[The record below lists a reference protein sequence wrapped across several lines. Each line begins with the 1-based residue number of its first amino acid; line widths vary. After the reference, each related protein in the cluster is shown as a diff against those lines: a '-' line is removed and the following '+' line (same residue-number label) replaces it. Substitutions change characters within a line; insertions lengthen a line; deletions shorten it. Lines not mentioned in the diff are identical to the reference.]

1 MSTGGRYDYK
11 FDKFDRLTAAEYTA
25 GESASADEDFS
36 TAYEYDAVANPISIR
51 RYGVINNDGD
61 KETFG
66 LIDNL
71 TLSYSGNHVKSVTQR
86 GEGVQFYGR
95 VGYGVG
101 ETEDEAVTYSYGWNA
116 NGSLT
121 SDESRSI
128 SSITYNHLGQPL
140 VMTFADGTQLSY
152 IYNSGGQHVRSDRYI
167 VASIGKN
174 GRIIRKLAS
183 KRHYVDEFVFDGD
196 TLTYSNFSGGYF
208 DRDHKVHYIHSDYQG
223 STIMVTDSVGN
234 IEQHTAYY
242 PYGEPQREPTGQPWL
257 FSGKERERT
266 ASLRDY
272 DFSAR
277 RYFAPICSW
286 LAPDRRATQY
296 TDISPFAYCA
306 SNPIR
311 YIDPTGNELQ
321 LSGKESALHKFIDA
335 LSKALA
341 NTATVNLE
349 NNQVTIEIKP
359 DADKASFEEQQEA
372 ELYRKIISDE
382 ATTLINVVESSAD
395 VIIGDCNTGT
405 IDIDDIVALGEGDV
419 ATSEGALVHEVKEQY
434 EIQVKGTSTNAA
446 HARAIGAENLLYNV
460 AHDTDSSPENKDADH
475 RIYDVKGSTT
485 LRYINVK
492 ARNLS
497 NGNIIRAKIYFEKG
511 KVTKVER

>member
-1 MSTGGRYDYK
+1 
-11 FDKFDRLTAAEYTA
+11 
-25 GESASADEDFS
+25 
-36 TAYEYDAVANPISIR
+36 
-51 RYGVINNDGD
+51 
-61 KETFG
+61 
-66 LIDNL
+66 
-71 TLSYSGNHVKSVTQR
+71 
-86 GEGVQFYGR
+86 
-95 VGYGVG
+95 
-101 ETEDEAVTYSYGWNA
+101 
-116 NGSLT
+116 
-121 SDESRSI
+121 
-128 SSITYNHLGQPL
+128 
-140 VMTFADGTQLSY
+140 
-152 IYNSGGQHVRSDRYI
+152 
-167 VASIGKN
+167 
-174 GRIIRKLAS
+174 
-183 KRHYVDEFVFDGD
+183 
-196 TLTYSNFSGGYF
+196 
-208 DRDHKVHYIHSDYQG
+208 
-223 STIMVTDSVGN
+223 MVTDSVGN

-286 LAPDRRATQY
+286 LAPDRLATKY
-296 TDISPFAYCA
+296 TDLSPFAYCA

-311 YIDPTGNELQ
+311 YIDPTGNDLQ
-321 LSGKESALHKFIDA
+321 LSGEKPAIEKTVKVISN
-335 LSKALA
+335 ALA
-341 NTATVNLE
+341 NTADVKLQ
-349 NNQVTIEIKP
+349 NNQVIIEIKP

-460 AHDTDSSPENKDADH
+460 AHDTDSSPENEDADH
-475 RIYDVKGSTT
+475 RIYNVKGSTT